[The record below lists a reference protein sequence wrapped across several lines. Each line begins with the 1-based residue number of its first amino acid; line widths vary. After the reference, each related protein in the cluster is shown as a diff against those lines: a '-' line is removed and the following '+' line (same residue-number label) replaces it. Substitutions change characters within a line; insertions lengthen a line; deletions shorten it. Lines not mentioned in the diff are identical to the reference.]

1 MIIEKQNGACV
12 IDEPWFTGSRDLG
25 ELCFKVN
32 FFGSPKSGSPNLAV
46 NKTHTPTSPPNLST
60 PFY

>member
-1 MIIEKQNGACV
+1 MNMIIEKQNGACV

-32 FFGSPKSGSPNLAV
+32 FFGSPKSGSPNFYSSMLLYK
-46 NKTHTPTSPPNLST
+46 NIYLS
-60 PFY
+60 

>member
-32 FFGSPKSGSPNLAV
+32 FFGSPKSGSPNFYSSMLLYK
-46 NKTHTPTSPPNLST
+46 NIYLS
-60 PFY
+60 